1 MQQQGSLV
9 ELTELKEKL
18 GNLSEKELVG
28 PKVQALLSELRNILA
43 GLESAPGI
51 DQARLTNLNT
61 FVGSRQS
68 LDPMVQKVLIGLIG
82 KLVIN
87 PASNDKPTSNMNELM
102 GKIPGL
108 KEALSDPNVSA
119 PMQEA
124 GSLPLAADTAPAQ
137 TDPLEPVFAAEDN
150 AGADAE
156 AVVEQTGKETAAAE
170 SAGLNMRELLGFFL
184 QESFEQVETLS
195 NGLVEL
201 ERDGA
206 RLDLV
211 NELFRT
217 AHTLKGASGTMG
229 YSGIVKITHLAEDVL
244 DGLRQGKLQVSAA
257 LVDLLLG
264 VADRVKSILADIQNG
279 GEGNSDVSDLVGKL
293 AAFLGKTQAAET
305 LPKSG
310 SEGQAAEGVF
320 GLDEREMSQIR
331 ELSQAGHN
339 IFDVTVKFSAKILM
353 PSVRAV
359 MAVRRVEKYG
369 TVLRTSPA
377 TEELRQDSHSEFHL
391 LLATEKDSQSVEKVI
406 LQVSEIE
413 GVECKK
419 FEATETPVQVVDVA
433 EAVRLQDQ
441 SREFGLSQAVGSG
454 TAVTPTGFKNPTIR
468 VPAEKLDDLLNL
480 VGEMV
485 IARTRL
491 VSVGDE
497 LKISLPQ
504 DHLVNSLNETT
515 VYLGR
520 LMNELQ
526 ESVMSMRMVPIGH
539 VYSRFPRLIRDLARK
554 THKDVELLLFGEETE
569 LDKTI
574 IQEIGDPLM
583 HILRNCVDHG
593 IESQAERVAAGKS
606 PAGKITIEAFHEGS
620 HIIVSVSDDG
630 KGIDLN
636 AVRAKAVAKGFV
648 SQTEDLSDKEAANLI
663 FLPGLSTASKV
674 TDVSGRGVGMDVVKR
689 SLVNLGGMI
698 DIETSPG
705 KGTTMII
712 RLPLTL
718 AIIQA
723 LLVDV
728 GSQVYALPL
737 ASVLETLRIPKE
749 DLKSVGGR
757 AVIQL
762 RGSTLPLISL
772 HEHFDLEPGD
782 SEEDIVYV
790 VVVGFGERRLGLV
803 VDGLQGQQEIV
814 IKSLGDFLGTV
825 QGFSGATIGGDGKVI
840 LILDVASLVHDTFTV
855 NRV

>member
-1 MQQQGSLV
+1 MEQQGSLV
-9 ELTELKEKL
+9 KLTELKEKL
-18 GNLSEKELVG
+18 GNLPEEGLVG

-43 GLESAPGI
+43 GLESAPGV

-68 LDPMVQKVLIGLIG
+68 LDPMVKKVLMGLID
-82 KLVIN
+82 KLVNN
-87 PASNDKPTSNMNELM
+87 PVSSAKPAPNINELM

-108 KEALSDPNVSA
+108 KEALSDTAAPMDSA
-119 PMQEA
+119 PDWAGMSKQE
-124 GSLPLAADTAPAQ
+124 SDH
-137 TDPLEPVFAAEDN
+137 
-150 AGADAE
+150 AGAEAE
-156 AVVEQTGKETAAAE
+156 AVVEQAGKETAAAE
-170 SAGLNMRELLGFFL
+170 SVGFDTKEFLGFFL
-184 QESFEQVETLS
+184 QESAEQVEKLS
-195 NGLVEL
+195 NDLLEL
-201 ERDGA
+201 ERNGA

-211 NELFRT
+211 NDLFRT

-244 DGLRQGKLQVSAA
+244 DGLRQGKCQVSAA
-257 LVDLLLG
+257 LVDLLLS

-279 GEGNSDVSDLVGKL
+279 GEGNSDVSALAGKL
-293 AAFLGKTQAAET
+293 EAFLGKTPVPDVLSKPGLERQKAD
-305 LPKSG
+305 
-310 SEGQAAEGVF
+310 GVF
-320 GLDEREMSQIR
+320 DLDEKEMSQIK
-331 ELSQAGHN
+331 ELSQAGHK
-339 IFDVTVKFSAKILM
+339 IFDVAVRFNAKILM

-359 MAVRRVEKYG
+359 MVVRRLEKYG
-369 TVLRTSPA
+369 RVLKTSPS
-377 TEELRQDSHSEFHL
+377 TEELRQDSHAEFHL
-391 LLATEKDSQSVEKVI
+391 LLATDKDLNTVEKVI

-413 GVECKK
+413 GVE
-419 FEATETPVQVVDVA
+419 FEQFETVEIPVQVIDVA
-433 EAVRLQDQ
+433 EVVRLQDQ
-441 SREFGLSQAVGSG
+441 SNEFGSTQALRPG
-454 TAVTPTGFKNPTIR
+454 TAAVPTGVKNQTIR

-480 VGEMV
+480 VGELV

-497 LKISLPQ
+497 LKMSLPQ
-504 DHLVNSLNETT
+504 DQLINSLNETT

-526 ESVMSMRMVPIGH
+526 ESVMAMRMVPIGS
-539 VYSRFPRLIRDLARK
+539 VFSRFPRLIRDLARK
-554 THKDVELLLFGEETE
+554 TNKEVEFLWFGEETE

-593 IESQAERVAAGKS
+593 IETPAERVAAGK
-606 PAGKITIEAFHEGS
+606 PPTGKVTIEAFHEGS
-620 HIIVSVSDDG
+620 HIIVTVSDDG
-630 KGIDLN
+630 RGIDIT
-636 AVRAKAVAKGFV
+636 AVRAKALAKGFIA
-648 SQTEDLSDKEAANLI
+648 QNEELSDKEAANLI
-663 FLPGLSTASKV
+663 FLPGLSTASQV

-698 DIETSPG
+698 DIETNQG

-728 GSQVYALPL
+728 GSEVYAVPL

-772 HEHFDLEPGD
+772 QEHFDLAPGN
-782 SEEDIVYV
+782 SEEDIVYM

-840 LILDVASLVHDTFTV
+840 LILDAGSLINDTFAV
-855 NRV
+855 NRI